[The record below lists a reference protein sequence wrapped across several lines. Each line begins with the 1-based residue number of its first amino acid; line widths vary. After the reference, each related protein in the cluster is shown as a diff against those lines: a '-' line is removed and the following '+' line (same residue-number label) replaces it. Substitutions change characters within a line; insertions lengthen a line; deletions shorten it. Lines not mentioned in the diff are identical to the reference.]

1 MFLLCWFI
9 LAQVTTVYN
18 KAIATSNTDIIVNS
32 VVVLFVMEVDEWI
45 FAGLEAWNENWTAHA
60 SDSVSSSDKEAKGDE
75 VSDMKDEIAFQKA
88 QIADQQEELK
98 LQKDQLAKQN
108 DEIAMLR
115 EAVQIMKESF
125 GAASTSPESIPQCD
139 AVEDLFSPSVE
150 SEDSACSDTGVGKT
164 MDTMNDDKSPST
176 TFESNDF
183 DTDGVA
189 SKERNQENE
198 G

>member
-150 SEDSACSDTGVGKT
+150 SEDSACSDTGVRKT

-176 TFESNDF
+176 TYESNDF
-183 DTDGVA
+183 
-189 SKERNQENE
+189 
-198 G
+198 

>member
-1 MFLLCWFI
+1 
-9 LAQVTTVYN
+9 
-18 KAIATSNTDIIVNS
+18 
-32 VVVLFVMEVDEWI
+32 MEVDEWI

-60 SDSVSSSDKEAKGDE
+60 SDSESSSGKEAKGDE
-75 VSDMKDEIAFQKA
+75 VADMKDEIAFQKA

-125 GAASTSPESIPQCD
+125 GAASTSPESIPQC
-139 AVEDLFSPSVE
+139 AVEDLSSNSVE
-150 SEDSACSDTGVGKT
+150 SEDSACSDTGEGKT
-164 MDTMNDDKSPST
+164 MGTINETKSPST
-176 TFESNDF
+176 TFESTDF
-183 DTDGVA
+183 DTDGV
-189 SKERNQENE
+189 SVKEGNEENE